1 MTRDADFW
9 VGSLSMTVALAAT
22 DPEPQPLL
30 RSALR
35 EFLKDRLGRVPVW
48 PRSQIEAWHA
58 TRTRARPPAAPSRP
72 GADDVPPSLLGPC
85 GVAMMM
91 KRWLVPLA
99 SPTLSRLET
108 LRNHSVA

>member
-35 EFLKDRLGRVPVW
+35 EFLKDRPPGCELARIL
-48 PRSQIEAWHA
+48 RS
-58 TRTRARPPAAPSRP
+58 
-72 GADDVPPSLLGPC
+72 
-85 GVAMMM
+85 
-91 KRWLVPLA
+91 
-99 SPTLSRLET
+99 TLKET
-108 LRNHSVA
+108 KP

>member
-35 EFLKDRLGRVPVW
+35 EFLKDRPPECELARIL
-48 PRSQIEAWHA
+48 RS
-58 TRTRARPPAAPSRP
+58 
-72 GADDVPPSLLGPC
+72 
-85 GVAMMM
+85 
-91 KRWLVPLA
+91 
-99 SPTLSRLET
+99 TLKET
-108 LRNHSVA
+108 KP

>member
-35 EFLKDRLGRVPVW
+35 EFLKDRPADCELAR
-48 PRSQIEAWHA
+48 IL
-58 TRTRARPPAAPSRP
+58 RTTLKESRD
-72 GADDVPPSLLGPC
+72 A
-85 GVAMMM
+85 
-91 KRWLVPLA
+91 
-99 SPTLSRLET
+99 
-108 LRNHSVA
+108 

>member
-35 EFLKDRLGRVPVW
+35 EFLKDRPADCELAR
-48 PRSQIEAWHA
+48 IL
-58 TRTRARPPAAPSRP
+58 RTTIR
-72 GADDVPPSLLGPC
+72 
-85 GVAMMM
+85 
-91 KRWLVPLA
+91 
-99 SPTLSRLET
+99 ET
-108 LRNHSVA
+108 KT

>member
-35 EFLKDRLGRVPVW
+35 EFLKDRPAGCELARLL
-48 PRSQIEAWHA
+48 
-58 TRTRARPPAAPSRP
+58 RT
-72 GADDVPPSLLGPC
+72 
-85 GVAMMM
+85 
-91 KRWLVPLA
+91 
-99 SPTLSRLET
+99 TLKEKP
-108 LRNHSVA
+108 